1 MLIGTALS
9 AALSACAGASD
20 DYPSLA
26 IREVERVRGGF
37 DVPPCGECVEDAQCV
52 APSPAPSSMSPPTPA
67 PPPELPA
74 SYAQRTAALLADVR
88 AADTAFQSSLATAR
102 SRVAAARG
110 AALGTPAWG
119 SAQVALADLTSKRS
133 ATAIPVTDL
142 EKLAVEIELEQL
154 PNIQMRDAYQEAV
167 RIIQAQDDAL
177 EGLYAQ
183 VSR

>member
-37 DVPPCGECVEDAQCV
+37 DVSPCGECVEDAQCV
-52 APSPAPSSMSPPTPA
+52 APSPAPTPTPA

-88 AADTAFQSSLATAR
+88 AADAAFQTSLATAR

>member
-52 APSPAPSSMSPPTPA
+52 APSPAPTPTPA
-67 PPPELPA
+67 PPPELPT

-88 AADTAFQSSLATAR
+88 AADAAFQSSLATAR
-102 SRVAAARG
+102 NRVAAARG